1 MKKMF
6 NEFKEF
12 IARGNVIDLAVGV
25 VMGSAFSAIVTS
37 LVNDI
42 IMPLVGIIIGG
53 VDFAGLSAT
62 IGDAKVMY
70 GSFIQAVINF
80 LIIAFCIFIFVKA
93 INKLNERVEKLKKD
107 EKEKEKPSKSDEV
120 LLLEEIRDILKKE
133 KKNSKN

>member
-1 MKKMF
+1 MKKML

-42 IMPLVGIIIGG
+42 IMPLVGILIGG
-53 VDFAGLSAT
+53 VDFAGLSAN
-62 IGDAKVMY
+62 IGEARVMY
-70 GSFIQAVINF
+70 GAFIQAIINF
-80 LIIAFCIFIFVKA
+80 LIIAFCIFMFVKA
-93 INKLNERVEKLKKD
+93 INKLNEKAKKLKKEE
-107 EKEKEKPSKSDEV
+107 EKDEV
-120 LLLEEIRDILKKE
+120 TPKTDEVILLEEIRDLLKKE

>member
-1 MKKMF
+1 MKKIL

-42 IMPLVGIIIGG
+42 IMPLVGILIGG
-53 VDFAGLSAT
+53 VDFAGLSAN
-62 IGDAKVMY
+62 IGEARVMY
-70 GSFIQAVINF
+70 GAFIQAIINF
-80 LIIAFCIFIFVKA
+80 LIIAFCIFMFVKA
-93 INKLNERVEKLKKD
+93 INKLNEKAKKLKKEE
-107 EKEKEKPSKSDEV
+107 EKDEV
-120 LLLEEIRDILKKE
+120 TPKTDEVILLEEIRDLLKKE